1 MIRPLRIRPKLTRLR
16 QASPMQIGLLGIIRL
31 DLVFEFISGLIALIV
46 TYYATKAYNLT
57 GQKRLS
63 DLSTGFLVLSAGMF
77 GRIIGT
83 WYFLVHFGADFD
95 AGGVVFSIVT
105 IAYGASRIMAY
116 VLFVIATRPPGRNPR
131 EVAENSMM
139 LMATFL
145 VDPSLEV
152 IAIIVLVI
160 VVLQAIVNYMS
171 TRSRFARYVLV
182 GFFLLLLSHMM
193 MAQVAANPGFYL
205 LSQAAQL
212 LGFLSFLVLLVKA
225 GRVE

>member
-1 MIRPLRIRPKLTRLR
+1 
-16 QASPMQIGLLGIIRL
+16 MQNELLQLIRL
-31 DLVFEFISGLIALIV
+31 DSIFEVFSGIIALIV
-46 TYYATKAYNLT
+46 TIYATRAFNLT

-83 WYFLVHFGADFD
+83 WYFLIQYGTDFE
-95 AGGVVFSIVT
+95 AGGLIFSIVT

-116 VLFVIATRPPGRNPR
+116 VLFVIATRPPRRDPQ
-131 EVAENSMM
+131 EVAGVSML
-139 LMATFL
+139 LMAAVL
-145 VDPSLEV
+145 VDPTLEV
-152 IAIIVLVI
+152 IAILVLVI

-182 GFFLLLLSHMM
+182 GFFLLLLSHIL
-193 MAQVAANPGFYL
+193 MAQVATNPGSYL

-212 LGFLSFLVLLVKA
+212 LGFLSLLVMLFKA

>member
-1 MIRPLRIRPKLTRLR
+1 
-16 QASPMQIGLLGIIRL
+16 MQNELLQLIRL
-31 DLVFEFISGLIALIV
+31 DSIFEVFSGVIALIV
-46 TYYATKAYNLT
+46 TIYATRAYNLT

-83 WYFLVHFGADFD
+83 WYFLIRYGTDFE
-95 AGGVVFSIVT
+95 AGGLIFSIVT

-116 VLFVIATRPPGRNPR
+116 VLFVIATRPPRKNPQ
-131 EVAENSMM
+131 EMAGVSM
-139 LMATFL
+139 LFMAALL

-152 IAIIVLVI
+152 IAILVLVI

-171 TRSRFARYVLV
+171 TRSRFARFVLV
-182 GFFLLLLSHMM
+182 GFFLLLLSHIL
-193 MAQVAANPGFYL
+193 MAQVATNPGSYL
-205 LSQAAQL
+205 LSQATQL
-212 LGFLSFLVLLVKA
+212 LGFLSFLVMLVKA